1 MFLKENDIFAF
12 NIGNLLK
19 YVEYLF
25 ENYKLNQV
33 QKGGYCKMSLHRFFS

>member
-12 NIGNLLK
+12 NIDSLLE

-25 ENYKLNQV
+25 DNYKLNQV
-33 QKGGYCKMSLHRFFS
+33 QK